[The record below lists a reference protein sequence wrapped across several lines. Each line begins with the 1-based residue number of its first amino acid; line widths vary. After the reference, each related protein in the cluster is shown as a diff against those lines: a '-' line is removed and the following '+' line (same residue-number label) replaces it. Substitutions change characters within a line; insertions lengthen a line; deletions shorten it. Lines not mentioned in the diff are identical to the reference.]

1 MTPGRNELPIIKQ
14 QRMSQ
19 EDIRWEQRLQN
30 YNKAP
35 GHLSQALQ
43 IEAPCM
49 IQKAGIIQ
57 LFEMHFEPCWNLL
70 KDFMEAQ
77 GLQDVKS
84 PRSALK
90 KAYESGLIS
99 HGHVWMEL
107 RPDRNLSFH
116 TYHEQRASELEALIR
131 RKYFPLLEALQRDF
145 NAKTA

>member
-1 MTPGRNELPIIKQ
+1 
-14 QRMSQ
+14 MSQ

-30 YNKAP
+30 YNKAL
-35 GHLSQALQ
+35 GHLSQALH
-43 IEAPCM
+43 IEAPDM
-49 IQKAGIIQ
+49 VQKAGIIQ
-57 LFEMHFEPCWNLL
+57 FFEMSFELGWNLL

-107 RPDRNLSFH
+107 LADRNLSSH
-116 TYHEQRASELEALIR
+116 TYDEQKATELEGLIR

-145 NAKTA
+145 NAKTS